1 MLQYYYWSGLCFT
14 EGQHTASVDRGHQ
27 THWPSPVWALEKAL
41 SASFILHTMQDE
53 VLSPPHPQP
62 QAPQWPPH
70 PSPHLSPSFPST
82 LGPVHPHPQPTLHSR
97 NPRACEA
104 PGGAARKKLHVWF
117 GQQRRVMASPGI
129 WASSWKAGPAWLSQV
144 FLPLPCCPYSASHWG
159 FPMPPLL
166 SSFPPQVALGKSLLC
181 P

>member
-62 QAPQWPPH
+62 Q
-70 PSPHLSPSFPST
+70 
-82 LGPVHPHPQPTLHSR
+82 G
-97 NPRACEA
+97 
-104 PGGAARKKLHVWF
+104 RKL
-117 GQQRRVMASPGI
+117 RV
-129 WASSWKAGPAWLSQV
+129 
-144 FLPLPCCPYSASHWG
+144 
-159 FPMPPLL
+159 PLL
-166 SSFPPQVALGKSLLC
+166 SAPP
-181 P
+181 